1 MGEGGEEAGGA
12 VGEERPLRLLKQL
25 RPNLPLRRLR
35 RLLLEEVEVEVQ
47 VVEAVEEGEGW
58 QAFHLLQVP
67 PPRQGAAG
75 VGEGAAGAVGPAAC
89 LRLQRR
95 PATSITVRMVTK
107 AISTN
112 RVLLRPR
119 Q

>member
-1 MGEGGEEAGGA
+1 MGVGGEEAGGV
-12 VGEERPLRLLKQL
+12 VGEERPLRLLRQL

-35 RLLLEEVEVEVQ
+35 RLRLEEVEVEVQ
-47 VVEAVEEGEGW
+47 VGEAVEEGEGW
-58 QAFHLLQVP
+58 QAFHLLLVP
-67 PPRQGAAG
+67 PPLQEEGA
-75 VGEGAAGAVGPAAC
+75 GEGAVGAAGPAAC

-107 AISTN
+107 AISTS